1 MKTFLGKIVLAL
13 KDPMIRA
20 RVLFV
25 LGALIAF
32 RLFASIPIPGIDTI
46 KLHQLFNNNQLLG
59 LIDIFSGGGFA
70 NLSIVMLGVSP
81 YITGSI
87 IMQLLTMIFPK
98 LKAIYH
104 EEGEAGRKRFSQY
117 SRLVT
122 IPLAILQGIGFL
134 ILFEKQQVLG
144 HQAT

>member
-59 LIDIFSGGGFA
+59 LIDIFSGGG
-70 NLSIVMLGVSP
+70 
-81 YITGSI
+81 
-87 IMQLLTMIFPK
+87 
-98 LKAIYH
+98 
-104 EEGEAGRKRFSQY
+104 
-117 SRLVT
+117 
-122 IPLAILQGIGFL
+122 
-134 ILFEKQQVLG
+134 
-144 HQAT
+144 